1 MGINIQTNEFEI
13 ESKCENLKFGKET
26 KQNTE
31 LASSTQSSLIFNK
44 NSNNKKLTFIKSIS

>member
-1 MGINIQTNEFEI
+1 MKVSTNNLMGINIQTNEFEI

-26 KQNTE
+26 NQNTE

-44 NSNNKKLTFIKSIS
+44 NSNNK